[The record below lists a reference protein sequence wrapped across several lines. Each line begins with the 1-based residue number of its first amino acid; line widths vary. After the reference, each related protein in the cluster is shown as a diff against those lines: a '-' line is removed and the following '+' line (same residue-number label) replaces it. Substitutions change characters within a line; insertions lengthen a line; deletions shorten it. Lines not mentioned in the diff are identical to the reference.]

1 MWSSGHKRTPERSE
15 RPLGLGVSTTT
26 PPQGK
31 RLILLG
37 DEDTFTALFRL
48 CVEPDE
54 GVLDLAVRVRLNR
67 SLVDFQTVFRRLA
80 DRLENEKNQDKEQC
94 QTENDHQGARIH
106 QVGTAGRNLCR
117 ERAGVI
123 HRLKVLDD
131 HLSFSNDRQLI

>member
-37 DEDTFTALFRL
+37 DEGTFTALFRL

-54 GVLDLAVRVRLNR
+54 GARDFAVRLRLDCPLLTSQR
-67 SLVDFQTVFRRLA
+67 RSGVSLVD
-80 DRLENEKNQDKEQC
+80 
-94 QTENDHQGARIH
+94 
-106 QVGTAGRNLCR
+106 
-117 ERAGVI
+117 
-123 HRLKVLDD
+123 
-131 HLSFSNDRQLI
+131 